1 MKRFTLVM
9 ACLLLTC
16 CEFTVETT
24 PIATEVVYVENSLS
38 NEEKLKQ
45 VANDLL
51 PTQEDN

>member
-1 MKRFTLVM
+1 MTNKPIHVFDM
-9 ACLLLTC
+9 ATGKLK
-16 CEFTVETT
+16 
-24 PIATEVVYVENSLS
+24 EVVYVENSLS